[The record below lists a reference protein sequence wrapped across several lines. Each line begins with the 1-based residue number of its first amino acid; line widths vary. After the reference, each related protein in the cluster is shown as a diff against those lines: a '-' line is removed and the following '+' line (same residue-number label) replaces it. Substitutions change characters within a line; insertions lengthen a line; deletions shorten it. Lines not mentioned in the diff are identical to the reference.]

1 MFDRELARRVQVRAG
16 TASLGKNLSAIVAEE
31 TERLG
36 AADVDAE
43 HVHGA
48 PILC

>member
-1 MFDRELARRVQVRAG
+1 VSVGE
-16 TASLGKNLSAIVAEE
+16 K

-36 AADVDAE
+36 AAGIDAE